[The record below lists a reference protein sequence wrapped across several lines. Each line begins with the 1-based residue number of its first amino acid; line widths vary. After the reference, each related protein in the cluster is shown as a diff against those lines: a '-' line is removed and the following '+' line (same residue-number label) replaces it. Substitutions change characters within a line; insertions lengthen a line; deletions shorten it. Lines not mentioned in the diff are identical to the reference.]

1 MVSFGRPSDGQPTG
15 RGGGCLLPD
24 DQCTKTRQLVAEVL
38 WEKHPDVR
46 VPPVEKPTCA
56 VFEEYEK
63 VPKTVPI
70 DFTEDDVMWVASNI

>member
-1 MVSFGRPSDGQPTG
+1 M
-15 RGGGCLLPD
+15 
-24 DQCTKTRQLVAEVL
+24 
-38 WEKHPDVR
+38 R